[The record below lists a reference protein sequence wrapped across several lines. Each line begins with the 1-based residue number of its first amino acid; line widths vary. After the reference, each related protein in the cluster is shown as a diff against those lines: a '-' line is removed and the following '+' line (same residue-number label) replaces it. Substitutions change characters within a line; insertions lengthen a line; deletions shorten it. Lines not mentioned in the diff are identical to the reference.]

1 MSIPMKNRRF
11 VRLLLLIILSGSA
24 MAHAQNPPAST
35 VPGVPWPAVDALGRK
50 LSTPEEAGLPR
61 PDRFVGIFYFLWL
74 NERHNSSP
82 NWKGPYD
89 VARILRADPEAIH
102 KPDSPLWGKIGTSH
116 YWGEPLYGYYL
127 ATDAWVLRRHANL
140 LADAGIDT
148 LIFDT
153 TNAVTYREQYLK
165 LCEVFQQ
172 VRREGGNT
180 PQFAF
185 LVNTEAGK
193 TARQIYEDLYKPGLY
208 ADLWFRW
215 RGKPLMVCD
224 PEQADAEL
232 KEFFTL
238 RRAHWPFT
246 IVNTPYAWHWE
257 TAYPQV
263 YGYTDDPNRP
273 EQVNVA
279 AAQNLKISD
288 GLPTNMSEGNARG
301 RSFHDGQQDTAPDA
315 INYGPNFAEQWR
327 RALELAPAFVM
338 VTGWNE
344 WIAGRWGNPRGPIT
358 FVDQFTQEYSRDI
371 EPMTGG
377 HHDNYYWQM
386 LANIRRYKGVPSLP
400 QGSTPVTIRLEAGF
414 EQWKDVGPEFADHV
428 NETLPRDCAGADGLH
443 YTNQTGRNDLVACKV
458 SRDAQTLF
466 FYVRTSQPITPH
478 TDLRWMW
485 LLIDADGEPS
495 TGWQG
500 YDFILNR
507 QVESDAATWL
517 EQNTGGWNWKATAKV
532 SYRVQSHEF
541 HAAIPR
547 SALGLPENTKRLSI
561 QFKWA
566 DNQQTPGDI
575 MDFYLSGDVAP
586 EGRFMYRYTA
596 E

>member
-1 MSIPMKNRRF
+1 MKNRR
-11 VRLLLLIILSGSA
+11 LIQWLMLIAVFAAGRA
-24 MAHAQNPPAST
+24 DAQNPPAST

-50 LSTPEEAGLPR
+50 LPTPEAAGPPR
-61 PDRFVGIFYFLWL
+61 SDRFVGIFYFLWL
-74 NERHNSSP
+74 NERHNRSP
-82 NWKGPYD
+82 NWEGPYD
-89 VARILRADPEAIH
+89 VARILQADPDAIH
-102 KPDSPLWGKIGTSH
+102 KPDSPLWGRIGASH

-127 ATDAWVLRRHANL
+127 ATDPWVLRRHASL

-185 LVNTEAGK
+185 MTNTKAGQ
-193 TARQIYEDLYKPGLY
+193 TARRIYEDLYKPGLY

-224 PEQADAEL
+224 PQQADAEL
-232 KEFFTL
+232 REFFTL

-263 YGYTDDPNRP
+263 YGYTDHPNRP
-273 EQVNVA
+273 EQINVA
-279 AAQNLKISD
+279 VAQNLKISD
-288 GLPTNMSEGNARG
+288 GLPTNMSDGNARG
-301 RSFHDGQQDTAPDA
+301 RSFHDGRQDTAPGA
-315 INYGPNFAEQWR
+315 IQHGYNFAEQWK
-327 RALELAPAFVM
+327 RAHELSPPFVM

-344 WIAGRWGNPRGPIT
+344 WIAGRWGRPDGPLT

-371 EPMTGG
+371 EPMKGG
-377 HHDNYYWQM
+377 HQDNYYWQM
-386 LANIRRYKGVPSLP
+386 LANIRRYKGLPPLP
-400 QGSTPVTIRLEAGF
+400 QGSAPVTIRLDASF
-414 EQWKDVGPEFADHV
+414 EQWEDVGPEFTDHV
-428 NETLPRDCAGADGLH
+428 SETLPRDFDGADGLH
-443 YTNQTGRNDLVACKV
+443 YTNRTGRNDMTACKV
-458 SRDAQTLF
+458 ARDSRNVY
-466 FYVRTSQPITPH
+466 FYVRTREPMTPH
-478 TDLRWMW
+478 TDRHWMW
-485 LLIDADGEPS
+485 LLIDADSTPA

-517 EQNTGGWNWKATAKV
+517 EQNTGEWNWKATAKV
-532 SYRVQSHEF
+532 PYRVQDHEF

-547 SALGLPENTKRLSI
+547 SALGLPENTNRLTI

-566 DNQQTPGDI
+566 DHQQMPGDVT
-575 MDFYLSGDVAP
+575 DFYLSGDVAP